1 MRVSFRCRSM
11 RTPSMNKDG
20 SVSAVLLAQ
29 VARDETG
36 ESEDQEHARRDG
48 VELPGLREGI
58 AQFGFEREADAD
70 DREVQQHQFEQAY
83 VQRLARPPLRAGG
96 ALQGDQREQLVVEE
110 RQVGGRDGQRDHQ
123 PAGGRYFHYEF
134 SVLVIALRQ
143 APSSG
148 PGSTP
153 INTMAMPFRLRMKRV
168 SPLVTIGE
176 LSIGS
181 SNHISLTTRR

>member
-36 ESEDQEHARRDG
+36 EGQDQEHARRDG

-58 AQFGFEREADAD
+58 AKFGFEYKTDGA
-70 DREVQQHQFEQAY
+70 DREVQHHQFQQPHE
-83 VQRLARPPLRAGG
+83 QRLARPPLHVGG

-110 RQVGGRDGQRDHQ
+110 RQVGGRDCERDHQ

-148 PGSTP
+148 QGSTP

-168 SPLVTIGE
+168 SPLVTMGE
-176 LSIGS
+176 LSSGS